1 MHEEDNEDSK
11 LGNKVNIVKVFA
23 LKEHP
28 NRAYMITQ
36 QNVHK
41 FLNEP
46 PYRQKDRFYALCPY
60 CHNPICIISR
70 SKQVKGADRPQVI
83 LYARHLVN
91 APEGFYPPNKD
102 KGRNCLLEIKPNI
115 FAPSLLKGIKVPV
128 HRIDRQRVR
137 KALSFLTG
145 IYISNQ
151 LTNVF
156 IDQHKPVLQYRLVNY
171 YDFPFVL
178 LIGMHELPINGRKV
192 ASKYL
197 ANKIAKNARYFYL
210 SDNQQIIEKEPNQA
224 WKIKLIFKEQKH
236 DSGDMLYLLTD
247 IVEEQGK
254 GLHHIGS
261 YRIYCQMFNHL
272 IK

>member
-41 FLNEP
+41 FLTEP

-102 KGRNCLLEIKPNI
+102 KGRNCLLEIKPDI

-145 IYISNQ
+145 IYFSNQ
-151 LTNVF
+151 LTN
-156 IDQHKPVLQYRLVNY
+156 ILIEQNKPVLLYRLVDQYN
-171 YDFPFVL
+171 FPFVL
-178 LIGMHELPINGRKV
+178 LIGTRALTINGRKV
-192 ASKYL
+192 ASNHLIHMITDK
-197 ANKIAKNARYFYL
+197 ARYF
-210 SDNQQIIEKEPNQA
+210 SVNSKRQVTKNDETSS
-224 WKIKLIFKEQKH
+224 WKLKLLFQEQKH
-236 DSGDMLYLLTD
+236 DSGDQLYLKT
-247 IVEEQGK
+247 IVEEVNGHNIHK
-254 GLHHIGS
+254 LGS
-261 YRIYCQMFNHL
+261 YRIYCRMFNYL
-272 IK
+272 IS